1 MRTTQ
6 PARVASALLESIPTK
21 LFLANPEFP
30 DAVGS
35 LFRLNGSELS
45 RIRGLIP
52 GRELC
57 LRRPDGAAV
66 LRLDV
71 DPESCRLYTS
81 SARDAERR
89 ARAVGRHGLAR
100 ALEILGGRAHPTS
113 NKRS

>member
-1 MRTTQ
+1 MRPGR

-21 LFLANPEFP
+21 LFLANPELP

-35 LFRLNGSELS
+35 LFRLNGSELA
-45 RIRGLIP
+45 RIRGLVP
-52 GRELC
+52 KREFY

-66 LRLDV
+66 PRLEV

-89 ARAVGRHGLAR
+89 ARAIGRHGLVR
-100 ALEILGGRAHPTS
+100 ALEILGGRAHSTS
-113 NKRS
+113 NTRS